1 MIIYNVTVN
10 VEDGILDD
18 WKNWMTDVHIKDVLQ
33 TGLFSGYTF
42 SQVLVEEESGT
53 TYSIQY
59 FTADMESFQLYEQLY
74 AKKLREETA
83 KKFGQKIVAFRTL
96 LKIID
101 SK

>member
-10 VEDGILDD
+10 VEDSILEE
-18 WKNWMTDVHIKDVLQ
+18 WKAWMINAHIKDVLE

-42 SQVLVEEESGT
+42 SQVMVDEEVGT

-59 FTADMESFQLYEQLY
+59 FTPDMESFQLYEQLY
-74 AKKLREETA
+74 APKLRQETA
-83 KKFGQKIVAFRTL
+83 KKYGQKIVAFRTL

>member
-10 VEDGILDD
+10 VEDSILDE
-18 WKNWMTDVHIKDVLQ
+18 WKAWMLNAHIKEVLE

-42 SQVLVEEESGT
+42 SQVLVEEEIGT

-59 FTADMESFQLYEQLY
+59 FTADMESFQLYEQLF
-74 AKKLREETA
+74 ANKIRQETA
-83 KKFGQKIVAFRTL
+83 KKYGQKIVAFRTL
-96 LKIID
+96 LKVID